1 MQVEVEQAREQL
13 TDLIEEAMR
22 GSEVV
27 ITRGHLPLV
36 RLVEVRAAKRR
47 RRRPGSAKGLITIAD
62 DFDAPLDDGMRD
74 GDRLAVVQDL
84 IRLCYAGATASAVE
98 LALESSV

>member
-27 ITRGHLPLV
+27 ITRNHLPLV
-36 RLVEVRAAKRR
+36 RLVEVRPAERR
-47 RRRPGSAKGLITIAD
+47 RWRPGSAKGLIVIAD
-62 DFDAPLDDGMRD
+62 DFEAPLEDFREY
-74 GDRLAVVQDL
+74 
-84 IRLCYAGATASAVE
+84 I
-98 LALESSV
+98 